1 MKSLLKHSW
10 KFIGI
15 LLLAY
20 VFSMIILVPMGPG
33 LEGAEVVL
41 KEDGELVLKV
51 DGFATHFAA
60 DVTDEADANK
70 PTRAFLKEFGSEGR
84 FIEAKSITIKSS
96 QALVIKWN
104 LPDTLPVKS
113 WGLVINTP
121 IDGTLWIPNVLFH
134 EPVIH
139 AEPSSS
145 SLLWTD
151 INNADLHEQQL
162 SFHFPYQPRI
172 VESIRNLMLHVPM
185 WFTMFLLMGIGV
197 YNSITSLARYGGQ
210 NQLRKDIRAEAAVKV
225 GLLFGI
231 LGLITGS
238 LWARFTWGAWWVD
251 DPQLNGAMVTVLVYL
266 GYMTLRTTIKDD
278 ELRKK
283 MSAVYNIFA
292 FVILIVLLMI
302 LPKYTESLHP
312 GKGDNPAF
320 SKYDLD
326 SALRLAFY
334 PAVIGWML
342 LGTWMYLL
350 SVRLERVRRKIRTK
364 LEY

>member
-1 MKSLLKHSW
+1 MNSIFKHSW

-20 VFSMIILVPMGPG
+20 VFSMIILVPLGPG
-33 LEGAEVVL
+33 LEEAEIV
-41 KEDGELVLKV
+41 KNESGELVMKV
-51 DGFATHFAA
+51 KGFNTHYSTEEQDIA
-60 DVTDEADANK
+60 DTGKA
-70 PTRAFLKEFGSEGR
+70 TRAFLRESGGKAR
-84 FIEAKSITIKSS
+84 LIEAKSITIESS
-96 QALVIKWN
+96 EVVVIQWD

-113 WGLVINTP
+113 WGLFINSH
-121 IDGTLWIPNVLFH
+121 IDGTLWMPNVLFH
-134 EPVIH
+134 EPVVLGESTDNNSFSDELLI
-139 AEPSSS
+139 E
-145 SLLWTD
+145 SLNEKTLG
-151 INNADLHEQQL
+151 
-162 SFHFPYQPRI
+162 FHFPNQPRI

-185 WFTMFLLMGIGV
+185 WFTMFLLMGISV
-197 YNSITSLARYGGQ
+197 YNSIASLSRSGGQ
-210 NQLRKDIRAEAAVKV
+210 SQLRNDLRAESAVKI

-238 LWARFTWGAWWVD
+238 FWARFTWGAWWVD

-266 GYMTLRTTIKDD
+266 GYTTLRSTIKDD
-278 ELRKK
+278 ELRMK

-292 FVILIVLLMI
+292 FVILFVLLMI

-312 GKGDNPAF
+312 GKGGNPAF

-334 PAVIGWML
+334 PAVVGWML

-350 SVRLERVRRKIRTK
+350 SLRFERVKRKITSK
-364 LEY
+364 LEH